1 MTHRWKYVG
10 VASVAV
16 LFVAG
21 YNLNMIAFAQ
31 VLYIDRLLVRLKSSC
46 YYQSPVP
53 QGVQGQ

>member
-10 VASVAV
+10 VASAAV

-31 VLYIDRLLVRLKSSC
+31 VLYLGRLLVRLKSSR
-46 YYQSPVP
+46 YYPSPVP
-53 QGVQGQ
+53 PRVQGQ